1 MKYIIDKLSDL
12 GIIKASISG
21 TLTQDERK
29 EILSKAVSELNTND
43 YHKLLIDVIGSKVSK
58 KYKTIDSLDLAN
70 YMKTLEIKNHTKI
83 AFLSTQAELGHYS
96 FVKFSQALVGQYV
109 KHFRSY
115 NEAITWLLGGKDI
128 FT

>member
-1 MKYIIDKLSDL
+1 MKYVIDKLSDL

-29 EILSKAVSELNTND
+29 EILSRAVSELNTND

-70 YMKTLEIKNHTKI
+70 YMKTLEIKNHIKI
-83 AFLSTQAELGHYS
+83 AF
-96 FVKFSQALVGQYV
+96 
-109 KHFRSY
+109 
-115 NEAITWLLGGKDI
+115 
-128 FT
+128 